1 MSIIAGNDLT
11 VKGSSVIGESDVG
24 LKAGNDLTLAAAT
37 ESQTRYRLSETKK
50 SGMLSSGGIG
60 VTFGSASS
68 KQQLKLDGT
77 TQSQSASTVGSTG
90 GNVTLVAGRD
100 AHVSGSDVIAKQ
112 DISLVGGSVT
122 IDPGNDTLTRRQ
134 SYEQKQS
141 GLTLQLTSPITDALL
156 SLGSQA
162 KEAGQ
167 AGDDRLKALNA
178 VKMLESGWAMSGA
191 AGQSATALANGNMKE
206 AGIKIAL
213 SVGASKSKSSSEYNS
228 NTVSGSSLSG
238 GGSVAV
244 VATGGNGTSGNLT
257 LAGSGI
263 TGNNVT
269 LAAAHDLNLVAA
281 SNNTEQQSSN
291 NSSGWSAGVHIAI
304 GQRTGIGVQA
314 SGFMASG
321 AENGNSTTFVN
332 SRVNAKDNLT
342 LSSGNDMLLSGA
354 QALGDSISV
363 NAGNNLTL
371 ASLQDTDNYQSKQ
384 QSASGGFSFTFGSMT
399 GSAGLSLS
407 KSKINSE
414 YASVGD
420 QSGLF
425 AGDGGYDIYAGNHT
439 QLNGAVIASTADAAD
454 NRLST
459 GTLGW
464 DSIGNHAEYHASS
477 TAIGISGG
485 YDSSMASGQQFG
497 GGALPAVVNMSGS
510 ASGTTH
516 SAVADGSLTVRDTQR
531 QTQDVA
537 GLSHDTDNANGH
549 IDKIFNK
556 ENVASQMAFAQGV
569 QELAGKVVGDV
580 RAYKLDAAAKET
592 SDRLLKENPEN
603 ASLSKDAFSAL
614 VQKDAGYKAVAAQ
627 WDTGGTYSMVA
638 SAVAGALGGLS
649 ANNLGAAAG
658 GAMAP
663 YIANAIKKAT
673 TTQNADG
680 TENTNLAANTMAH
693 AVAGAVLAQIAGSN
707 AGAGA
712 AGATGGELAAR
723 AIVAAMY
730 PDTDISK
737 LTESQKQTVS
747 TLSQIAAGLA
757 GGIAADSSAGGGAG
771 AGAGKNAVENNSL
784 SLVARGCAMAAPCRT
799 KVAEQL
805 LEIGAKAG
813 IAGLAGA
820 AIKDVADKMTSDEL
834 DHLVTLE
841 MMGNDEITG
850 KYLSSLQDKYA
861 PSHTGNNDAQINAG
875 PNHTGNNA
883 GQVDAGPNHTGNS
896 GSQIITGPNHTGGDQ
911 SVEQLPNNTGNTE
924 GVPDL
929 PNYMESQDYEPNK
942 NAVGNM
948 GEFLKQ
954 PGFGSTV
961 KDNTQKTNQQY
972 QGQTIYKATDNVGNY
987 IKKGDQFYLDGLHKD
1002 HIEVFDKRGNF
1013 RAVLNLDGSINERKT
1028 QEAEGRKLK

>member
-1 MSIIAGNDLT
+1 M
-11 VKGSSVIGESDVG
+11 
-24 LKAGNDLTLAAAT
+24 
-37 ESQTRYRLSETKK
+37 
-50 SGMLSSGGIG
+50 
-60 VTFGSASS
+60 
-68 KQQLKLDGT
+68 
-77 TQSQSASTVGSTG
+77 
-90 GNVTLVAGRD
+90 
-100 AHVSGSDVIAKQ
+100 IAKQ

-556 ENVASQMAFAQGV
+556 ENVASQMAFARGV

-580 RAYKLDAAAKET
+580 RACKLDAAAKET

-627 WDTGGTYSMVA
+627 WGTGGTYSMVA

-693 AVAGAVLAQIAGSN
+693 AVAGAVLAQIAGSS

-712 AGATGGELAAR
+712 AGAAGGELAAR

-730 PDTDISK
+730 PDTGISK
-737 LTESQKQTVS
+737 LTESQKQIVS

-757 GGIAADSSAGGGAG
+757 GGIAADSSAGGAAG
-771 AGAGKNAVENNSL
+771 AGAGKNAVENNFL
-784 SLVARGCAMAAPCRT
+784 SNTQKAQKKEELAECQSVACKAQTQAKWTAIDLGQDGSFAAGMVAGVPAGLYDAVDSIVKTASSPVETYEALKTLFNSGDVLGNVSDAVKQSYIDRIDRMEAQYQKAGASGSFNAGVEGGKLVTDIAGLLAGGAGVVKGGAVLT
-799 KVAEQL
+799 EKVVAKVAGKAEAAAVNAGKVPKNPNSSSAITDSEAGGYSYYDQFKNADGGWNWPKNL
-805 LEIGAKAG
+805 GFEGNPVETTIPVGTHLDRYGEPSGSFLAPKGTPYEERALAPGAKAEKYYEYEVIKPLPAIQGKIAPAFGEPGGG
-813 IAGLAGA
+813 I
-820 AIKDVADKMTSDEL
+820 
-834 DHLVTLE
+834 
-841 MMGNDEITG
+841 
-850 KYLSSLQDKYA
+850 
-861 PSHTGNNDAQINAG
+861 QI
-875 PNHTGNNA
+875 
-883 GQVDAGPNHTGNS
+883 
-896 GSQIITGPNHTGGDQ
+896 
-911 SVEQLPNNTGNTE
+911 LPN
-924 GVPDL
+924 
-929 PNYMESQDYEPNK
+929 MQDRVNVEWLLK
-942 NAVGNM
+942 N
-948 GEFLKQ
+948 E
-954 PGFGSTV
+954 
-961 KDNTQKTNQQY
+961 
-972 QGQTIYKATDNVGNY
+972 Y
-987 IKKGDQFYLDGLHKD
+987 IR
-1002 HIEVFDKRGNF
+1002 EVR
-1013 RAVLNLDGSINERKT
+1013 
-1028 QEAEGRKLK
+1028 

>member
-1 MSIIAGNDLT
+1 MA
-11 VKGSSVIGESDVG
+11 
-24 LKAGNDLTLAAAT
+24 
-37 ESQTRYRLSETKK
+37 
-50 SGMLSSGGIG
+50 
-60 VTFGSASS
+60 
-68 KQQLKLDGT
+68 
-77 TQSQSASTVGSTG
+77 
-90 GNVTLVAGRD
+90 
-100 AHVSGSDVIAKQ
+100 GSDVIAKQ

-556 ENVASQMAFAQGV
+556 ENVASQMAFARGV

-580 RAYKLDAAAKET
+580 RACKLDAAAKET

-627 WDTGGTYSMVA
+627 WGTGGTYSMVA

-693 AVAGAVLAQIAGSN
+693 AVAGAVLAQIAGSS

-712 AGATGGELAAR
+712 AGAAGGELAAR

-730 PDTDISK
+730 PDTGISK
-737 LTESQKQTVS
+737 LTESQKQIVS

-757 GGIAADSSAGGGAG
+757 GGIAADSSAGGAAG
-771 AGAGKNAVENNSL
+771 AGAGKNAVENNFL
-784 SLVARGCAMAAPCRT
+784 SNTQKAQKKEELAECQSVACKAQTQAKWTAIDLGQDGSFAAGMVAGVPAGLYDAVDSIVKTASSPVETYEALKTLFNSGDVLGNVSDAVKQSYIDRIDRMEAQYQKAGASGSFNAGVEGGKLVTDIAGLLAGGAGVVKGGAVLT
-799 KVAEQL
+799 EKVVAKVAGKAEAAAVNAGKVPKNPNSSSAITDSEAGGYSYYDQFKNADGGWNWPKNL
-805 LEIGAKAG
+805 GFEGNPVETTIPVGTHLDRYGEPSGSFLAPKGTPYEERALAPGAKAEKYYEYEVIKPLPAIQGKIAPAFGEPGGG
-813 IAGLAGA
+813 I
-820 AIKDVADKMTSDEL
+820 
-834 DHLVTLE
+834 
-841 MMGNDEITG
+841 
-850 KYLSSLQDKYA
+850 
-861 PSHTGNNDAQINAG
+861 QI
-875 PNHTGNNA
+875 
-883 GQVDAGPNHTGNS
+883 
-896 GSQIITGPNHTGGDQ
+896 
-911 SVEQLPNNTGNTE
+911 LPN
-924 GVPDL
+924 
-929 PNYMESQDYEPNK
+929 MQDRVNVEWLLK
-942 NAVGNM
+942 N
-948 GEFLKQ
+948 E
-954 PGFGSTV
+954 
-961 KDNTQKTNQQY
+961 
-972 QGQTIYKATDNVGNY
+972 Y
-987 IKKGDQFYLDGLHKD
+987 IR
-1002 HIEVFDKRGNF
+1002 EVR
-1013 RAVLNLDGSINERKT
+1013 
-1028 QEAEGRKLK
+1028 

>member
-1 MSIIAGNDLT
+1 MA
-11 VKGSSVIGESDVG
+11 
-24 LKAGNDLTLAAAT
+24 
-37 ESQTRYRLSETKK
+37 
-50 SGMLSSGGIG
+50 
-60 VTFGSASS
+60 
-68 KQQLKLDGT
+68 
-77 TQSQSASTVGSTG
+77 
-90 GNVTLVAGRD
+90 
-100 AHVSGSDVIAKQ
+100 GSDVIAKQ

-281 SNNTEQQSSN
+281 SNNTEQKSSN
-291 NSSGWSAGVHIAI
+291 NSSGWSAGVHVAI

-614 VQKDAGYKAVAAQ
+614 VQNDAGYKAVAAQ
-627 WDTGGTYSMVA
+627 WGTGGTYSMVA

-680 TENTNLAANTMAH
+680 TENTNLVANTMAH

-712 AGATGGELAAR
+712 AGAAGGELAAR

-730 PDTDISK
+730 PDTGISK

-757 GGIAADSSAGGGAG
+757 GGIAADSSAGGAAG
-771 AGAGKNAVENNSL
+771 AGAGKNAVENNAL
-784 SLVARGCAMAAPCRT
+784 SDIAQAQSEGKTLEQKAAEYVEAENERYKKENCGGLSAETCSAKMYDERREALKGTTSFGADFVPVVGDIKGFAEADSAIGYLAAVIGLVP
-799 KVAEQL
+799 
-805 LEIGAKAG
+805 
-813 IAGLAGA
+813 GLG
-820 AIKDVADKMTSDEL
+820 DVAGKSLKAAEKALAKGD
-834 DHLVTLE
+834 LE
-841 MMGNDEITG
+841 SASKLINQASNEI
-850 KYLSSLQDKYA
+850 
-861 PSHTGNNDAQINAG
+861 
-875 PNHTGNNA
+875 
-883 GQVDAGPNHTGNS
+883 
-896 GSQIITGPNHTGGDQ
+896 Q
-911 SVEQLPNNTGNTE
+911 SVKALDVGSYK
-924 GVPDL
+924 DL
-929 PNYMESQDYEPNK
+929 KAREV
-942 NAVGNM
+942 VG
-948 GEFLKQ
+948 
-954 PGFGSTV
+954 
-961 KDNTQKTNQQY
+961 
-972 QGQTIYKATDNVGNY
+972 
-987 IKKGDQFYLDGLHKD
+987 DGLEHD
-1002 HIEVFDKRGNF
+1002 HIPSF
-1013 RAVLNLDGSINERKT
+1013 AALRKAKET
-1028 QEAEGRKLK
+1028 ELGRKLSPAEEKALYQNATAVEVPKDVHTAGPTYGGKNNATQVQNDAMDLCGAVCRDTDSLRKNMLERGYDPKLVDDAIKQIQERNQQMGVIK